1 MSFIHP
7 TAIVDPG
14 AHIGEDVEIGPYA
27 IVNSDVHIG
36 SGCKIH
42 GHAMIHEYVKM
53 GSDCEVYPYASVGAA
68 PQDLKF
74 HGEKSWLKIGR
85 KTTIREFATLNR
97 GTEFGGGITE
107 VGEEN
112 FLMAYTH
119 IAHDCKTGRG
129 VIMSN
134 NATLAGHVV
143 IGDYAILGGFT
154 AIHQFVN
161 LGSYCFIG
169 GKSVAVKDIP
179 PFVRAAGDRATLHG
193 LNKVG
198 LQRHGFDENT
208 VLNIK
213 RAYRI
218 MFRLDFTV
226 KQAVERIK
234 AEVEMIPEVVD
245 FISFIENSDRGITR

>member
-1 MSFIHP
+1 MSIHP
-7 TAIVDPG
+7 TAIVDSG
-14 AHIGEDVEIGPYA
+14 AHLGENVEVGPYA
-27 IVNSDVHIG
+27 IIESDVHIG
-36 SGCKIH
+36 SGCKIGPH
-42 GHAMIHEYVKM
+42 SMIHEYVKM
-53 GSDCEVYPYASVGAA
+53 GSDCVIYPYASVGAA

-74 HGEKSWLKIGR
+74 HGEKSWLTIGK
-85 KTTIREFATLNR
+85 KTVIREFATLNR
-97 GTEFGGGITE
+97 GTEAGGGITE

-134 NATLAGHVV
+134 NATLAGHV
-143 IGDYAILGGFT
+143 ITGDYATLGGFV
-154 AIHQFVN
+154 AIHQFVH
-161 LGSYCFIG
+161 LGSYAYIG
-169 GKSVAVKDIP
+169 GKSAVVKDIP
-179 PFVRAAGDRATLHG
+179 PYVRAAGDRAVLHG

-208 VLNIK
+208 LLNLK

-234 AEVEMIPEVVD
+234 AEVEMIPEVAEFV
-245 FISFIENSDRGITR
+245 SFIENSDRGITR